1 MAIYGII
8 GAMDSEV
15 DNLKAR
21 LTDVAVHTVA
31 GRDFT
36 VGTLGGESVVVV
48 KSGIGKVAAAVTA
61 QILIDKFGVDA
72 LINTGMAGGLDAR
85 LAVKDLVVGTA
96 AVQHDFDLTAFGHAR
111 GFMFG
116 EDDTQPTRFV
126 ADDALVERALAA
138 AATVLPPQSKA
149 ITGVVASGDVF
160 VDDSALKRQIVADT
174 AAAAAEMEGAA
185 IAQTAAANG
194 VPFVILRVISDL
206 AEHEANVS
214 FDELEAYAGTL
225 AGDITVAMLTK
236 SYISSA
242 RTDYLREECVA
253 DGTPVP
259 LSAPQPIFLLPLIFL
274 NRKE

>member
-96 AVQHDFDLTAFGHAR
+96 AVQHDFDLTAFGHVR

-116 EDDTQPTRFV
+116 EDDTKPTQFV
-126 ADDALVERALAA
+126 ADESLVRRALSAA
-138 AATVLPPQSKA
+138 STVLPPQSKA
-149 ITGVVASGDVF
+149 ITGIVASGDIF
-160 VDDSALKRQIVADT
+160 VDDSALKRQIVAETD
-174 AAAAAEMEGAA
+174 AAAAEMEGAA

-214 FDELEAYAGTL
+214 FDELEAYAGKL
-225 AGDITVAMLTK
+225 AGDITVAMLAE
-236 SYISSA
+236 S
-242 RTDYLREECVA
+242 
-253 DGTPVP
+253 
-259 LSAPQPIFLLPLIFL
+259 
-274 NRKE
+274 